1 MKIHDISRELFSAP
15 VYEGDP
21 YPKLERLQ
29 RFDTGDGLN
38 LSAIYCSLHAGT
50 HVDAPFH
57 FVDGGDTVE
66 KLPLGLFF
74 GKCTVMS
81 FDGIVTGAD
90 IDRRLKRGC
99 VRLLIKGEGRAFLS
113 QSAAFALADAGVR
126 LVGIDAQS
134 IALPEDAELVHRE
147 LLTHKLV
154 ILEGL
159 CLSEVADGDYFL
171 AAPPVKIAGADGA
184 LCRAVLLEDV
194 FEL

>member
-21 YPKLERLQ
+21 APRLERLL
-29 RFDTGDGLN
+29 RFEKGDGLN
-38 LSAIYCSLHAGT
+38 LSALYCCLHAST

-57 FVDGGDTVE
+57 FVDGGDTVDM
-66 KLPLGLFF
+66 LPLGLFF

-81 FDGIVTGAD
+81 FEGGVVGSD
-90 IDRRLKRGC
+90 IDRRVKSGC
-99 VRLLIKGEGRAFLS
+99 VRLLIKGGGGASLT
-113 QSAAFALADAGVR
+113 QSAAFALADAGVK

-134 IALPEDAELVHRE
+134 VALPEEAEAVHRE
-147 LLTHKLV
+147 LLTNGLA

-159 CLSEVADGDYFL
+159 DLSGVADGDYFL
-171 AAPPVKIAGADGA
+171 AAAPVKIAGVDGA
-184 LCRAVLLEDV
+184 MCRAVLLEDI